1 MSDAQKK
8 LLLVLGGILI
18 CVLVFFLVY
27 QPNSQKIEDLNS
39 ETAKLESDVNMLTAL
54 QSQVIAMREDADKHE
69 AETDKYF
76 GEYPSRMTEQKAI
89 YNVYSMM
96 VDTGIRVSAI
106 QPSKDMTFFNQ
117 GTVSGMDGAALSENI
132 EGAATGSAAEVSPET
147 KVAVNEIVGKYATYV
162 LAVKGK
168 RTEVMDALDWISEN
182 KEHMSVGP
190 LNLSFDEASGK
201 LSGSI
206 TVYYYSMN
214 GNGIAYVEPDI
225 SGIVIGQKDVFG
237 SFDGKD
243 AKVDNKPT
251 YSDND

>member
-27 QPNSQKIEDLNS
+27 QPNSTKIEDLHT

-54 QSQVIAMREDADKHE
+54 QSQVIAMREDAEKHE

-76 GEYPSRMTEQKAI
+76 SEYPSRMTEQKAI

-106 QPSKDMTFFNQ
+106 QPSKDMTFFSQ
-117 GTVSGMDGAALSENI
+117 GTVSGMDAAALSENV
-132 EGAATGSAAEVSPET
+132 EGAASGSAAEVSPET
-147 KVAVNEIVGKYATYV
+147 KVPVNEIAGKYTTYV

-190 LNLSFDEASGK
+190 LNLSYDEASGK

-251 YSDND
+251 YSEND